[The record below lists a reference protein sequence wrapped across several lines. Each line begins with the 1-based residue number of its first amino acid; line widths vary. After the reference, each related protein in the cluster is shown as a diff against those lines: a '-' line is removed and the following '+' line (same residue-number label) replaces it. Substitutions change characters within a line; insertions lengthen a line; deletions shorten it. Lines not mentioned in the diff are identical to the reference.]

1 MTPSLAKTHDN
12 AIRIAFWSTPLSFC
26 AGLGG
31 ALALALILL
40 TLTGYALGLPGHHIA
55 ADFLGAAAFT
65 IGQTALYMLLIMYII
80 AATMCWRGFA
90 PDLSMHC
97 ARLIAQIISVIIHC
111 WRQTPRYIS
120 VASLSDTHTHR
131 ISALGAW
138 EAQTS
143 HTEGVSPPLE

>member
-1 MTPSLAKTHDN
+1 MMPSLAKTHDK
-12 AIRIAFWSTPLSFC
+12 AIRIALRSTPPSFC
-26 AGLGG
+26 VGLVG
-31 ALALALILL
+31 ALSLALILL

-65 IGQTALYMLLIMYII
+65 AGQAVLSMLLVMYII

-97 ARLIAQIISVIIHC
+97 ARLIARVISAIRAC
-111 WRQTPRYIS
+111 WRQAAHYIS
-120 VASLSDTHTHR
+120 EANLAAAHTHR
-131 ISALGAW
+131 TAALGAW
-138 EAQTS
+138 EAQTH

>member
-1 MTPSLAKTHDN
+1 MSPSFTKTHDK

-31 ALALALILL
+31 ALSLALILL

-55 ADFLGAAAFT
+55 GDFLAAAAFP
-65 IGQTALYMLLIMYII
+65 IGQAALYMLLVMYII

-90 PDLSMHC
+90 SDLSMDC
-97 ARLIAQIISVIIHC
+97 ARLIAWIISAIRAC
-111 WRQTPRYIS
+111 WRQQSRYIS
-120 VASLSDTHTHR
+120 EANLVAAHTHR
-131 ISALGAW
+131 IAELGAW

-143 HTEGVSPPLE
+143 HTEGVSPSLE